1 MGGSRG
7 YKARVCQW
15 ARASLLARAE
25 RALLLLRR
33 NAECWPHPRT
43 SAEPAMFVF
52 EKAKGDVQSKKQNEK
67 LATFAMQAAI
77 IAGALA
83 ALRAT

>member
-1 MGGSRG
+1 
-7 YKARVCQW
+7 
-15 ARASLLARAE
+15 
-25 RALLLLRR
+25 
-33 NAECWPHPRT
+33 
-43 SAEPAMFVF
+43 MFVF